1 MGDIGHLGR
10 VRTMDISCAFATSS
24 DTPAQVQLAETL
36 GYERAWLYDSPA
48 LYPDVWMILTRC
60 AERTSRIALGPGV
73 LVPSLRHPMV
83 NAAAI
88 AELAD
93 QAPGRVAVA
102 IGSGFTGRFSL
113 GKRPMP
119 WRQVAEYV
127 RCLKALLAGDTV
139 EWDGAKIRM
148 MQSSGFGAT
157 RPITVPILVAA
168 DGPKG
173 LAVATELGD
182 GVFSAAVPQPDAVQ
196 AADWRALLS
205 FGTVLDDGEELTSD
219 RVADAAGPGAV
230 VMYHAVYERGGAS
243 AVDGLPGGRGW
254 RESIEAYPEGE
265 RHLAIH
271 EGHLVK
277 ANARDE
283 PYVADLIPLASA
295 TSLTG
300 TAEQVSTRIGE
311 YAGAGVTE
319 IVYQPA
325 GSDIEREL
333 RAFASAAGLTG

>member
-1 MGDIGHLGR
+1 
-10 VRTMDISCAFATSS
+10 MDISCAFATSS
-24 DTPAQVQLAETL
+24 DTPKHVELAESL
-36 GYERAWLYDSPA
+36 GYRRAWLYDSPA

-60 AERTSRIALGPGV
+60 AERTSRIGLGPGV

-102 IGSGFTGRFSL
+102 IGSGFTGRFTL
-113 GKRPMP
+113 GKRPLP

-139 EWDGAKIRM
+139 EWEGARIRM
-148 MQSSGFGAT
+148 MHPSGYGAA
-157 RPITVPILVAA
+157 RPVDVPILIGA

-173 LAVATELGD
+173 LAVAAELGD
-182 GVFSAAVPQPDAVQ
+182 GVFSAAVPQPDAVN

-205 FGTVLDDGEELTSD
+205 FGTVLDEGEELTSP
-219 RVADAAGPGAV
+219 RVVDAAGPGAV
-230 VMYHAVYERGGAS
+230 VMYHAVYERGGAA

-254 RESIEAYPEGE
+254 REAVEDHPANE

-271 EGHLVK
+271 EGHLVR

-283 PYVADLIPLASA
+283 PYVADLIPMASA
-295 TSLTG
+295 ASLTG
-300 TAEQVSTRIGE
+300 TAEQVAERVGGL
-311 YAGAGVTE
+311 AAAGVTE
-319 IVYQPA
+319 VAFQPA

-333 RAFASAAGLTG
+333 RAFASATGIAG